1 MKQKDK
7 RKGFRSKMK
16 RSMKIVGIAAIGLAI
31 LLASCKG
38 KESERAGVGAD
49 TTALGKLEQEL
60 AALPMDSISYALG
73 YVQGSQLREIE
84 IKISEKSL
92 LHGMRDAMTS
102 KATMTDEQASE
113 LLRRYVQLYSR
124 VKSERNLRRSEV
136 WLDSVASV
144 KGMER
149 SESGLVF
156 KVVEQGRGEFVNDSS
171 YVQVHITIHDM
182 SGKVLNDTRKGEP
195 ISFRLD
201 RGLRCWKE
209 GLKYIQ
215 EGGKIDLYSPSALA
229 YGPYPANGIE
239 PNSAMRFEIELVK
252 ILTEKEYEAA
262 MRQTDTSR

>member
-1 MKQKDK
+1 
-7 RKGFRSKMK
+7 MK

-262 MRQTDTSR
+262 MRQTSR

>member
-1 MKQKDK
+1 
-7 RKGFRSKMK
+7 MK